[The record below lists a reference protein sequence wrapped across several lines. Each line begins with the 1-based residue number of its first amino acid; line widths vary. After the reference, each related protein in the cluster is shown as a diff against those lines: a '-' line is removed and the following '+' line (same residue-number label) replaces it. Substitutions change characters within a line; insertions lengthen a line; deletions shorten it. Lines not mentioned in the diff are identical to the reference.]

1 MVEKPLRKLGRRTI
15 LGVSSI
21 LIHIALWTNCSADN
35 HLLTLDLTKSWNR
48 ASPSLTG
55 LPQPSGPPAV
65 SLGALW
71 HSYDSLFLYGGEFAD
86 NPPTSPLPVSTWQ
99 YNIKSS
105 TWQEWANPRTSAGN
119 NSAPGQQPVQRSA
132 EGAGLSVPEMGRSWY
147 FGGHLDMFT
156 TAGWSN
162 QIARVYLKSLLEF
175 THPGYANSGVYGL
188 GTTVAAGNGGAYRN
202 ITQGGLQDEAGFT
215 ERADGVLVYIPG
227 WGEDG
232 IILGL
237 AGGTNESF
245 TEMNIIDVYDV
256 ANSTWYKQA
265 TSGPNPPIRVNP
277 CAVVAAA
284 PDGTSFNVYLY
295 GGQNL
300 IPYDQQIQYSD
311 MWILTIPSFTWTQVF
326 MDGQSQPPARA
337 GHTCTMWDGQIVV
350 IGGYVGRDISC
361 DSPGIYIFNASS
373 LQWTNSFTSLS
384 GTDNFYNDQGSSVL
398 QGSVGYQVP
407 AQIQSIIGGSSA
419 GGATAST
426 PAAGS
431 ATAGP
436 LATGRSPVFTITRP
450 GTTVVQTAF
459 PTSTSKSTSTA
470 ASNAAKKSTNTGA
483 VAAGVIAGALACVAA
498 YLAFC
503 TWLYRK
509 RIAMYQDHVKM
520 AQRTSFGADPDPNGD
535 WSSDANDE
543 MSGPNSGI
551 ILGPFGTKIGRTNDG
566 SPARRSGSTSQQG
579 SSGSGY
585 GAVPSARY
593 GDPLDEVDSEYL
605 GAGAAGLNR
614 NGSGR
619 SPGHSR
625 ETSGGG
631 ASMMGQS
638 VDSQEDLLGGQEPSF
653 FSVVL
658 NPRRTLRVVN
668 LD

>member
-1 MVEKPLRKLGRRTI
+1 
-15 LGVSSI
+15 
-21 LIHIALWTNCSADN
+21 
-35 HLLTLDLTKSWNR
+35 
-48 ASPSLTG
+48 
-55 LPQPSGPPAV
+55 V

-71 HSYDSLFLYGGEFAD
+71 HSYNSLFLYGGEFAD
-86 NPPTSPLPVSTWQ
+86 NPSTSPLPVSTWE

-105 TWQEWANPRTSAGN
+105 VWTEWTNPLTSAGN
-119 NSAPGQQPVQRSA
+119 NSANGQLPVQRSA
-132 EGAGLSVPEMGRSWY
+132 EGAGLSVPELGRSWY
-147 FGGHLDMFT
+147 FGGHLDMYT

-175 THPGYANSGVYGL
+175 THPGYANTGVYGL
-188 GTTVAAGNGGAYRN
+188 GSTVAAGNGGAYRN
-202 ITQGGLQDEAGFT
+202 ITEGGLQDEAGFT

-227 WGEDG
+227 WGDNG

-245 TEMNIIDVYDV
+245 TEMNIIDVYDI

-311 MWILTIPSFTWTQVF
+311 MWILTIPSFTWTQVV
-326 MDGQSQPPARA
+326 MDGQSQPPPRA

-361 DSPGIYIFNASS
+361 DSPGVYIFNASS
-373 LQWTNSFTSLS
+373 LQWTNSFTSIS
-384 GTDNFYNDQGSSVL
+384 GAGNVYNDLGSSVL

-407 AQIQSIIGGSSA
+407 AQVQSIIGGSSA

-450 GTTVVQTAF
+450 GTTIIQTAF
-459 PTSTSKSTSTA
+459 PTSTSKSTSTSVA
-470 ASNAAKKSTNTGA
+470 DTAKKSTNTGA
-483 VAAGVIAGALACVAA
+483 VAAGVIAGALACIAA

-509 RIAMYQDHVKM
+509 RIAMYQNHVKM
-520 AQRTSFGADPDPNGD
+520 AQRTSFGAD
-535 WSSDANDE
+535 
-543 MSGPNSGI
+543 SGPNGEWTSEMNDETSGPNAGI
-551 ILGPFGTKIGRTNDG
+551 ILGPFGTEIGRTEG
-566 SPARRSGSTSQQG
+566 SQNSSARRSNSTSQQG
-579 SSGSGY
+579 SSSGY
-585 GAVPSARY
+585 GPVSSARY
-593 GDPLDEVDSEYL
+593 NDRDIEEDTTYL
-605 GAGAAGLNR
+605 GAGAGEMGR
-614 NGSGR
+614 DGSGSGR
-619 SPGHSR
+619 VMGHSR
-625 ETSGGG
+625 QTSG
-631 ASMMGQS
+631 ASLMGQS
-638 VDSQEDLLGGQEPSF
+638 ADSQEDLLGGQEPSF